1 MVQVRAL
8 SLCTAAA
15 AAGNGRDGADTSQ
28 KVALSAD
35 LMDLRLQVQQLS
47 SAVSTQQQQ
56 VQSQML
62 TIQQLKA
69 QLELQGEL
77 AAGRLPPDLILS
89 ACLHAI
95 PGSNHA
101 KTADEYQSSCCK
113 SSLCMLLCFVLGSA
127 AVKHHVH
134 CCWVYITPC

>member
-1 MVQVRAL
+1 M
-8 SLCTAAA
+8 
-15 AAGNGRDGADTSQ
+15 DTSQ
-28 KVALSAD
+28 KAASSAD

-56 VQSQML
+56 VQSQMR

-77 AAGRLPPDLILS
+77 AAGRLPPDLESS

-95 PGSNHA
+95 SGSNHT
-101 KTADEYQSSCCK
+101 KTADE
-113 SSLCMLLCFVLGSA
+113 
-127 AVKHHVH
+127 
-134 CCWVYITPC
+134 